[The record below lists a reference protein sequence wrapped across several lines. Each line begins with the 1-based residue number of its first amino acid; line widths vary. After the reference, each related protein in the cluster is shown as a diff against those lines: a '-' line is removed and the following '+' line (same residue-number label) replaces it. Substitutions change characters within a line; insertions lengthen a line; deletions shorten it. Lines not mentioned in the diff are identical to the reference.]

1 MVRSLMLRDVKHP
14 VVSLGVDA
22 CRRALHSA
30 FHASCRVYCPLSL
43 EDINAAIETW
53 SRHTGLEDCSSSI
66 VTATAAFAERRTF
79 RPSTSA
85 TNLKSI

>member
-1 MVRSLMLRDVKHP
+1 MPTRAPLGISCVLSGLLSI
-14 VVSLGVDA
+14 VS
-22 CRRALHSA
+22 
-30 FHASCRVYCPLSL
+30 SL

-85 TNLKSI
+85 TKLKSI